1 MIVPDRTQEVE
12 HDFYAE
18 VPFRL
23 ELEGT
28 YHDIAMFFERVAKLP
43 RIVNIG
49 AMRIQAN
56 PGLESSTQLRV
67 EGTATTFRFLNNDPN
82 AV

>member
-1 MIVPDRTQEVE
+1 M

-18 VPFRL
+18 VPFSI

-28 YHDIAMFFERVAKLP
+28 YHNIALFFERVAKLP

-49 AMRIQAN
+49 SMEIDVSGRS
-56 PGLESSTQLRV
+56 GGDTVLKV
-67 EGTATTFRFLNNDPN
+67 VGMATTFRFLNESDP
-82 AV
+82 A